1 MVVTPEQHDKHS
13 NPTDQWIWAERLFPG
28 GAKEPLADHLIRIS
42 DGTITEIKPAT
53 NTDARTQ
60 IPRFPVVAPGFID
73 IQINGA
79 GGVMFNDTPDASTI
93 LQMAQAASTGGTCH
107 ILPTFIT
114 APGSAY
120 EAALEAVAACN
131 LANIL
136 GVHLEGPFLSR
147 QRPGIHPPD
156 AIRNMTKADID
167 LLTGQMA
174 AEYTPQGKKLLLTVA
189 PEEIDLAY
197 LERLVEAGVIVF
209 AGHSNATMEQL
220 ANATDR
226 GLSGITHLF
235 NACSQI
241 TARAPGIVGGALTD
255 DRLFAGIIA
264 DGFHVAPRLL
274 KLVAQMMAGRL
285 CLVSDAMPT
294 FASDITGFTIGDQNI
309 TLVDGRLQASDG
321 TLGGA
326 HLGLDQAVANM
337 CQFADVSLAQAL
349 HMASG
354 VPARILGL
362 DDRYGQIAVGRPASI
377 TCLSDDLRCLDV
389 FVHGNCQ
396 QPD

>member
-1 MVVTPEQHDKHS
+1 MVVTPEQNDKNT
-13 NPTDQWIWAERLFPG
+13 NPTDQWIWAERLFSG
-28 GAKEPLADHLIRIS
+28 GAKEPLSNHLIRIS
-42 DGTITEIKPAT
+42 DGIIAEIKPGT
-53 NTDARTQ
+53 NADAQTG
-60 IPRFPVVAPGFID
+60 IPCFPVVAPGFID

-79 GGVMFNDTPDASTI
+79 GGVMFNDTPDPGTI
-93 LQMAQAASTGGTCH
+93 AQMARAASAGGSCH

-114 APGSAY
+114 APGTAY
-120 EAALEAVAACN
+120 EAALKAVAACN
-131 LANIL
+131 LVNIL

-147 QRPGIHPPD
+147 QRPGIHPAD
-156 AIRNMTKADID
+156 AIRKAGKADVD
-167 LLTGQMA
+167 LLVDQIT
-174 AEYTPQGKKLLLTVA
+174 AEYKPQGKKLLLTVA
-189 PEEIDLAY
+189 PEEIDPAHLD
-197 LERLVEAGVIVF
+197 RLVEAGAIVF
-209 AGHSNATMEQL
+209 AGHSNATVEQL

-226 GLSGITHLF
+226 GLSGVTHLF

-241 TARAPGIVGGALTD
+241 TAREPGIVGGALTD
-255 DRLFAGIIA
+255 ERLFAGIIA

-274 KLVAQMMAGRL
+274 KLTAQMMTSRI

-294 FASDITGFTIGDQNI
+294 FASEITGFTIGDQDI
-309 TLVDGRLQASDG
+309 TLVGGRLQASDG

-354 VPARILGL
+354 IPARVLGL
-362 DDRYGQIAVGRPASI
+362 EDCYGQIAVGRPASI
-377 TCLSDDLRCLDV
+377 TCLSDDLNCLGV
-389 FVHGNCQ
+389 FVHGTHQ